1 MARNLIL
8 LFVVVVL
15 TISGFAWY
23 HAKSVRPLKTLPL
36 RLAHLEDSAGHATL
50 RQVLRSPDFKSTPAG
65 RQNFGYTESIHW
77 FRFQLQADSLPD
89 ELTLEIRN
97 HVINVVELFIIQQ
110 GKIGSLTKTGD
121 WLPFWN
127 RPLPTKTFAF
137 SIDARANPTADYYL
151 RIDNRYEN
159 LATEILLWRTS
170 DFEDKEQREYFLWGI
185 FSGVVV
191 LVVLLNL
198 IFWYV
203 TSDKVYLWYA
213 LYVAG
218 LSLRQFADS
227 GLGFQYLWPGI
238 PAINA
243 PNPVIEAIW
252 LYIPAAIQFQ
262 QYFLEIRRTSRSLF
276 LTGQVL
282 KYLLWTALVV
292 LIFLQL
298 GDFPRRYPQTDMVIT
313 SIHAVIANIILLV
326 FVWVSLEAFRSNDG
340 LKRAYGA
347 AFAFQTLTQGFNI
360 IQNTLRFQTGIT
372 YLIDPY
378 LLLTVVFFID
388 LVVFAYLLAYR
399 FRQSLSQ
406 NQQLRIDLAQSQQ
419 ETNQQIIDVLDAE
432 RQHIHQL
439 LRSDVGQRLQQARQL
454 LTNVVPSPLLTD
466 SVRLVEKVDHELE
479 QIVQNKL
486 PVSVVEKGLSE
497 SLNELTTQL
506 NQTQPVQFVF
516 QQIGPTPKLTVEQ
529 EVHLYRIGNE
539 LINNI
544 LKHAQATTA
553 RIELIN
559 DSEGIWLTVCDDG
572 KGFDI
577 SAISQTTGGIGVRN
591 LYDRVHKLQGELRI
605 ASERSGSTM
614 TVHIPQKIQTS

>member
-1 MARNLIL
+1 MARNLMV
-8 LFVVVVL
+8 LFVLVVL
-15 TISGFAWY
+15 AISGFAWY
-23 HAKSVRPLKTLPL
+23 HNKSIQPLKTLPL
-36 RLAHLEDSAGHATL
+36 RLAHWEDTTNQASIRQIIRSRNFESA
-50 RQVLRSPDFKSTPAG
+50 REG

-77 FRFQLQADSLPD
+77 FRFQLKPDSLPD

-97 HVINVVELFIIQQ
+97 HVINYVELFVIQQ
-110 GKIGSLTKTGD
+110 GKIVSLTKTGD
-121 WLPFWN
+121 WLPFSI
-127 RPLPTKTFAF
+127 RPIPTKTFAF
-137 SIDARANPTADYYL
+137 PIDARANPTADYYL
-151 RIDNRYEN
+151 RLDNRYEN

-198 IFWYV
+198 IFWNV

-252 LYIPAAIQFQ
+252 LYIPAVIQFQ
-262 QYFLEIRRTSRSLF
+262 HYFLNLRRMNRPLF
-276 LTGQVL
+276 RIGQVL
-282 KYLLWTALVV
+282 KYLLWTGWLV
-292 LIFLQL
+292 LIFMQI
-298 GDFPRRYPQTDMVIT
+298 GDFPRRYPQMDVIIT
-313 SIHAVIANIILLV
+313 SIHAVVANCIMFV
-326 FVWVSLEAFRSNDG
+326 FVWVSVVAIRSKDD

-347 AFAFQTLTQGFNI
+347 AFAFQTLAQSFNV
-360 IQNTLRFQTGIT
+360 IQNTMRFQTGST

-378 LLLTVVFFID
+378 LILTVVFFID

-406 NQQLRIDLAQSQQ
+406 NQQLRIDLTQSQQ

-439 LRSDVGQRLQQARQL
+439 LRSDVGLRLQQARQL
-454 LTNVVPSPLLTD
+454 LANVVPSPLLTD
-466 SVRLVEKVDHELE
+466 SVRLVEQVDNELE

-486 PVSVVEKGLSE
+486 PVSVVEKGLITSFD
-497 SLNELTTQL
+497 ELTEQL
-506 NQTQPVQFVF
+506 NQTQPVRFIF
-516 QQIGPTPKLTVEQ
+516 QQKGPVPKLTVEQ
-529 EVHLYRIGNE
+529 EVQLYRIGNE

-544 LKHAQATTA
+544 IKHADATTTQV
-553 RIELIN
+553 ELATNSDDVLLI
-559 DSEGIWLTVCDDG
+559 VRDDG
-572 KGFDI
+572 KGFDT
-577 SAISQTTGGIGVRN
+577 SAVGKTASGIGVRN
-591 LYDRVHKLQGELRI
+591 LYDRVHKLQGDIHME
-605 ASERSGSTM
+605 SGRNGTTI
-614 TVHIPQKIQTS
+614 TVSIPQKIQTS